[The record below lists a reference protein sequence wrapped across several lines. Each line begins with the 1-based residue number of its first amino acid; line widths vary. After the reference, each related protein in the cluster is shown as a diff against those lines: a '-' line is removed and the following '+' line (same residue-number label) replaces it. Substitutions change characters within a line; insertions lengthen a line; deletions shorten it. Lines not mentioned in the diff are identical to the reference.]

1 MPSVETP
8 KAARS
13 IGFIVVAV
21 LTAMILTATTLMASE
36 PPRRHA
42 LSLIG
47 DPAKPPDV
55 THFDWVNPDAPK
67 GGKVRLRGIGTFD
80 TLNRYAGKGSPAQG
94 LNLINAPLMT
104 TSLDEPS
111 TEYGL
116 VAAWASHPPDFSSVT
131 FGLRPEARFH
141 DGKPVTPEDVVF
153 TLEAIKKA
161 SPHYALYYKNVVK
174 AEQTAEHDVT
184 FTFDQPGNRE
194 LPQIVGSMPVL
205 PRHWWQ
211 AKDDKGEQR
220 DLTRATMETPLG
232 SGPYRVKSVDAGRAV
247 TYERV
252 ADWWARALPVN
263 RGQWNFDEI
272 TFLYYRDRTP
282 AFEGFKVGETD
293 FWPENSAKGWAT
305 GYDIDAVKRG
315 SIRRETFETRQ
326 ISGMQG
332 FAFNLRRRQF
342 QDPRVRQAFNLA
354 FNFEWANK
362 AMFFE
367 QYSRVGS
374 YFENSELKSTGLP
387 TGQELDILEAVRDRV
402 PPDVFTTEF
411 RNPVFASPED
421 YRRHMGRAAKLLSD
435 AGWTPRNGVLTNAA
449 GDRLTAEFLL
459 VQPDFER
466 LVLPYKTE
474 LERLGVKVDIRTV
487 DSAQYVRRV
496 DSFDFDIVVSRF
508 GQSMSP
514 GNEQR
519 DFWGSVAAD
528 REGSQNVIGIKNVAI
543 DTLIERVVFAKD
555 RADLVAATRAL
566 DRVLLANHY
575 VVPQFYSPSDRVA
588 FWDKFGRPDKL
599 PQQASPLASF
609 LQVWWW
615 DRDAEKK
622 LEAARAR

>member
-1 MPSVETP
+1 MPSVETQ
-8 KAARS
+8 KTARS
-13 IGFIVVAV
+13 TGFVLVAV
-21 LTAMILTATTLMASE
+21 LTAVTLTTPAATANE
-36 PPRRHA
+36 PVRRHA

-47 DPAKPPDV
+47 DPAKPPSF
-55 THFDWVNPDAPK
+55 TQFDWVNPTAPK

-141 DGKPVTPEDVVF
+141 DSKPVTPEDVIF
-153 TLEAIKKA
+153 TLDAIKKA
-161 SPHYALYYKNVVK
+161 SPHYALYYKNVIK

-220 DLTRATMETPLG
+220 DVTRATLEVPLG

-252 ADWWARALPVN
+252 ADWWAHALPVN

-272 TFLYYRDRTP
+272 TFLYYRDRAP

-387 TGQELDILEAVRDRV
+387 TGRELDILEEVRDRV
-402 PPDVFTTEF
+402 PPEVFTTEF

-421 YRRHMGRAAKLLSD
+421 YRRHMGRAAKLLSE

-466 LVLPYKTE
+466 LALPYKTE

-496 DSFDFDIVVSRF
+496 DTFDFDIIVSRF

-528 REGSQNVIGIKNVAI
+528 REGSQNVIGIKNAAI
-543 DTLIERVVFAKD
+543 DTLIERVIFAKD

-575 VVPQFYSPSDRVA
+575 IVPQFYSPSDRVA
-588 FWDKFGRPDKL
+588 FWDKFGRPEKL
-599 PQQASPLASF
+599 PQQASPVASF

-615 DRDAEKK
+615 DQDAAKK

>member
-1 MPSVETP
+1 MGVVS
-8 KAARS
+8 AAL
-13 IGFIVVAV
+13 V
-21 LTAMILTATTLMASE
+21 MAALL
-36 PPRRHA
+36 PPVQANDLERRHA

-47 DPAKPPDV
+47 APAKPEAF
-55 THFDWVNPDAPK
+55 THFDWVNPNAPK

-80 TLNRYAGKGSPAQG
+80 TLNRHAGKGNAAAG
-94 LNLINAPLMT
+94 LNLINAALMT

-116 VAAWASHPPDFSSVT
+116 VAAWVGHPADYSSVT

-141 DGKPVTPEDVVF
+141 DGKQVTPEDVIF
-153 TLEAIKKA
+153 TLDAIKAA

-174 AEQTAEHDVT
+174 AERSGEHDVT

-211 AKDDKGEQR
+211 AKDDKGEAR
-220 DLTRATMETPLG
+220 DLSRASLEVPLG

-252 ADWWARALPVN
+252 ADWWARDLPVS

-272 TFLYYRDRTP
+272 TYLYYRDRAP
-282 AFEGFKVGETD
+282 AFEGFKIGETD

-305 GYDIDAVKRG
+305 GYDVDAVKRG
-315 SIRRETFETRQ
+315 LIKRETFDTRQ

-367 QYSRVGS
+367 QYRRVGS
-374 YFENSELKSTGLP
+374 YFENSELKASGLP
-387 TGQELDILEAVRDRV
+387 TGRELDILETVRTGV
-402 PPDVFTTEF
+402 PPEVFTTEF
-411 RNPVFASPED
+411 HNPVFAAPED
-421 YRRHMGRAAKLLSD
+421 YRRHMSRAAKLLAD
-435 AGWTPRNGVLTNAA
+435 AGWTPRDGVLTNAA
-449 GDRLTAEFLL
+449 GERLTAEFLL

-474 LERLGVKVDIRTV
+474 LERLGIKVDIRTV
-487 DSAQYVRRV
+487 DSAQYTRRV
-496 DSFDFDIVVSRF
+496 DKFDFDIIVSRF
-508 GQSMSP
+508 GQSLSP

-519 DFWGSVAAD
+519 DFWGSLAAD
-528 REGSQNVIGIKNVAI
+528 KEGSQNVMGIKNPAI
-543 DTLIERVVFAKD
+543 DALIERVIFAKD
-555 RADLVAATRAL
+555 RDDLVAATHAL
-566 DRVLLANHY
+566 DRVLLAGHY
-575 VVPQFYSPSDRVA
+575 VVPQFYSPTDRVA
-588 FWDKFGRPDKL
+588 SWDKFGRPEKM
-599 PQQASPLASF
+599 PQQSSPLASF

-615 DRDAEKK
+615 DQAAAKK
-622 LEAARAR
+622 LDAARGR